1 MSKIKI
7 PGLFALLVLMLVAGA
22 LAPAA
27 AQEAR
32 SLRFEKTISY
42 TTGKLVDL
50 NAAVGPVRLAKVE
63 FSQPSG
69 SSSTAG
75 SIVDRIRGGGSPET
89 HSTIRASFDA
99 ENPEEDE
106 WVVTFTLDFLDS
118 RGRLIDRATGKEGLE
133 GEAKVI
139 KVDHSIL
146 TYVLPMID
154 RVEIKL
160 EARLD

>member
-1 MSKIKI
+1 MRKFTIS
-7 PGLFALLVLMLVAGA
+7 GLFALLALAAA

-32 SLRFEKTISY
+32 SLRFEKTVSY
-42 TTGKLVDL
+42 KTDKLVDL
-50 NAAVGPVRLAKVE
+50 NAVVGPVRIAKVE
-63 FSQPSG
+63 FSQPGGG
-69 SSSTAG
+69 SG
-75 SIVDRIRGGGSPET
+75 SIVDRIRGGGGSSET
-89 HSTIRASFDA
+89 QSTIRASFDA

-118 RGRLIDRATGKEGLE
+118 KGRLIDRAVGKEGLE
-133 GEAKVI
+133 GESKVVKI
-139 KVDHSIL
+139 DHAIL

-154 RVEIKL
+154 RVEVKM

>member
-1 MSKIKI
+1 MRKTRIS
-7 PGLFALLVLMLVAGA
+7 GLCALLMLAAA
-22 LAPAA
+22 LAPAGA
-27 AQEAR
+27 AEQR
-32 SLRFEKTISY
+32 SLRFEKTLDY
-42 TTGKLVDL
+42 KTGKLIDL
-50 NAAVGPVRLAKVE
+50 DATVGPVRIAQVE

-69 SSSTAG
+69 GSG
-75 SIVDRIRGGGSPET
+75 SIVDRIRSGGGSSET
-89 HSTIRASFDA
+89 ESTIRASFDA

-133 GEAKVI
+133 GESKVV
-139 KVDHSIL
+139 KVDHQIL

>member
-1 MSKIKI
+1 
-7 PGLFALLVLMLVAGA
+7 PGLFALLLLAAA

-32 SLRFEKTISY
+32 SLRFEKTFSYKTGTLIS
-42 TTGKLVDL
+42 L

-69 SSSTAG
+69 SAAG

-89 HSTIRASFDA
+89 HSTIRAGFDA

-118 RGRLIDRATGKEGLE
+118 KGRLIDRATGKEGLE

-139 KVDHSIL
+139 NVDHSIL
-146 TYVLPMID
+146 TYVIPMID
-154 RVEIKL
+154 RVAIKL